1 MEDIASILLHS
12 RTQAHVFHLR
22 VTGPGSFAAHLALQE
37 YYEGLIP
44 VLDKIIET
52 YQGKRGLIEYKNG
65 GKLDNDA
72 SLGNMLSYFGKL
84 TTVFESLKKAPDL
97 QESWLQNQLDLISEL
112 LYTLQYKLTNLS

>member
-52 YQGKRGLIEYKNG
+52 YQGKRGLIEYKSG
-65 GKLDNDA
+65 GRLDNDA
-72 SLGNMLSYFGKL
+72 SQANMVSYFGKL
-84 TTVFESLKKAPDL
+84 TTVFENLKKAPDL
-97 QESWLQNQLDLISEL
+97 QESWLQNQLDLVSEL
-112 LYTLQYKLTNLS
+112 LYTLQYKLAHLS

>member
-65 GKLDNDA
+65 GRLDNDA